1 MKETRQTWQKL
12 AELAAHERDP
22 DKLRALIR
30 ELTEA
35 LDEQTAKPG
44 HKSSQKLLS
53 KRLLFVD
60 DEEGIRATLPLLL
73 RARGFDVRVAANVAE
88 ALLETRTHDFDVLLS
103 DLNIGKDDDGFTVVQ
118 AMRKAHPHCV
128 NILLTGYP
136 GFESA
141 LQAIHDE
148 VDGYFVKP
156 ADLDSLVTTIEHKL
170 RSRKQ

>member
-1 MKETRQTWQKL
+1 MARTS
-12 AELAAHERDP
+12 
-22 DKLRALIR
+22 
-30 ELTEA
+30 
-35 LDEQTAKPG
+35 KPTSASHG
-44 HKSSQKLLS
+44 LS

-88 ALLETRTHDFDVLLS
+88 ALLEMRTHNFDVLLS
-103 DLNIGKDDDGFTVVQ
+103 DLNIGKDDDGFSVVQ
-118 AMRKAHPHCV
+118 AMRSSHPHCI

-141 LQAIHDE
+141 LQALHDE
-148 VDGYFVKP
+148 VDDYFVKP
-156 ADLDSLVTTIEHKL
+156 ADLDSLVRTIERKL